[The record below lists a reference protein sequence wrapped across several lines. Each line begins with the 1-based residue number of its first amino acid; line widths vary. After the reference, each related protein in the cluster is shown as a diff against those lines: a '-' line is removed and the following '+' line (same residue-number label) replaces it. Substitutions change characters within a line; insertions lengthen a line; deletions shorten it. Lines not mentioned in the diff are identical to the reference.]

1 MTEPIL
7 QLESMTHEY
16 PGGLGCRAVDLAI
29 HPGEIIAIVGES
41 GAGKSTL
48 LDCAS
53 GRLAPTGGRVLLR
66 RDEQLLDLYTISSD
80 ERQALLRS
88 CLARIHQNPRDGIRF
103 GISAGGNVAE
113 PLLAAGERHYGA
125 VREQALEWLERVEI
139 DRARAD
145 DPPEQFSGG
154 MQQRVQIARAL
165 VTRPAVLLADEPTGG
180 LDVSVQATL
189 IELLR
194 KLVRDHQIAMV
205 VVTHDLA
212 VARYLASRMLV
223 MRAGR
228 VVEAGLT
235 DQVLHDPQ
243 HPYSQSLVASVLR
256 G

>member
-1 MTEPIL
+1 MSEPVL
-7 QLESMTHEY
+7 QLERMSHAY
-16 PGGLGCRAVDLAI
+16 PGGLGCSGVELDI
-29 HPGEIIAIVGES
+29 HPGEIVAIVGES

-53 GRLAPTGGRVLLR
+53 GRLRPTGGVVRLSR
-66 RDEQLLDLYTISSD
+66 GGQPQDLYALAAD
-80 ERQALLRS
+80 ERQAFLRG
-88 CLARIHQNPRDGIRF
+88 CLARIHQNPRDGIRY
-103 GISAGGNVAE
+103 GISASGNVAE
-113 PLLAAGERHYGA
+113 PLLATGERHYGA
-125 VREQALEWLERVEI
+125 VREQALQWLAQVEI

-145 DPPEQFSGG
+145 DLPDHFSGG

-165 VTRPAVLLADEPTGG
+165 VTRPEVLLADEPTGG

-194 KLVRDHQIAMV
+194 KLVRDYRIAMV

-223 MRAGR
+223 MRAGQ

-235 DQVLHDPQ
+235 DQVLQDPQ